1 MSLLDLPKVQN
12 FARPDGV
19 QTDAPSDALER
30 FAEMPVA
37 AAADD
42 PNVISIYDDIGYDY
56 WDGSGFTAKRCAA
69 ALRAIGNNPVTVE
82 INSPG
87 GDVFEGLAIYN
98 LLREHPAKVTVK
110 VMGLAASAASIIA
123 MVGDEI
129 VMGAGSFMMIHNA
142 WVCACGNQND
152 LRAVVEKLEPI
163 DAALADIYAARTGI
177 DQDEIMSLLAAETW
191 LNARDAVE
199 QSFANTVS
207 DERPIEAEASDRT
220 FVSARRRVEAAMASD
235 GVTRSERRRLMNDLS
250 VGKPGAANLA
260 KPGAGDLLAGIRQ
273 CIETLNP

>member
-1 MSLLDLPKVQN
+1 MSLLDLPAVQN
-12 FARPDGV
+12 FARPDGL
-19 QTDAPSDALER
+19 QTDVPSDALAR
-30 FAEMPVA
+30 YAEMPVA
-37 AAADD
+37 ATADD

-69 ALRAIGNNPVTVE
+69 ALRAIGDNPVTVE

-129 VMGAGSFMMIHNA
+129 IMGAGSFLMIHNA

-152 LRAVVEKLEPI
+152 LRAVLEMLEPI
-163 DAALADIYAARTGI
+163 DNALAEIYAARTGL
-177 DQDEIMSLLAAETW
+177 ETTAVLELLAAETW
-191 LNARDAVE
+191 LNASDAVV
-199 QSFANTVS
+199 QGFADQRS
-207 DERPIEAEASDRT
+207 DERPVEASAT
-220 FVSARRRVEAAMASD
+220 TMPFVSARRRVEAALAEQ
-235 GVTRSERRRLMNDLS
+235 GVARSERRRIISDFS
-250 VGKPGAANLA
+250 SGKPSAAA
-260 KPGAGDLLAGIRQ
+260 PATPGAGDFEAGCRQ
-273 CIETLNP
+273 LIDAFKS